1 MPKESKE
8 QRENTM
14 TTVSDDGDSASEELT
29 QKQRRRAKKMVKRL
43 AALGLDEEGNE
54 LDNYSL
60 SKYPVRE
67 WKFTLPGMKDD
78 IALNPVVSLIGVGVL
93 WGIVCWYSG
102 KFPHEQNLVLHAAN
116 GAHRLTLRYLLL
128 LSSRC

>member
-8 QRENTM
+8 QRESTM
-14 TTVSDDGDSASEELT
+14 TTVNDEGDSASEELT
-29 QKQRRRAKKMVKRL
+29 QKQRRRAKKMAKRL

-102 KFPHEQNLVLHAAN
+102 KLQPD
-116 GAHRLTLRYLLL
+116 
-128 LSSRC
+128 

>member
-1 MPKESKE
+1 MTNESKE
-8 QRENTM
+8 KRENTM
-14 TTVSDDGDSASEELT
+14 TTVSDDGDLASNELT
-29 QKQRRRAKKMVKRL
+29 QKQRRRAKKMAKRL

-78 IALNPVVSLIGVGVL
+78 IALNPVVSLIGVSVL
-93 WGIVCWYSG
+93 WGIVCCYSG
-102 KFPHEQNLVLHAAN
+102 KLPLEENLIFHVSRT
-116 GAHRLTLRYLLL
+116 HRLSL
-128 LSSRC
+128 

>member
-1 MPKESKE
+1 MA
-8 QRENTM
+8 
-14 TTVSDDGDSASEELT
+14 TVSDNSESEELT
-29 QKQRRRAKKMVKRL
+29 QKQRQRRAKKMAKRL

-67 WKFTLPGMKDD
+67 CKFTLPGMKDD
-78 IALNPVVSLIGVGVL
+78 IAINPVVSLIGVGVL

-102 KFPHEQNLVLHAAN
+102 KVPLELNLVPHKCQPRSFNTLSHAV
-116 GAHRLTLRYLLL
+116 
-128 LSSRC
+128 